1 MKETSC
7 TVIGQTRFLC
17 AAFLCS
23 EFKLEDV
30 YSEENFGGKNI
41 CGNFFCVNLFM
52 LITGEI
58 TKIKTRKN
66 FTPQSIHNNLCNP
79 FTLRLNEVGNI

>member
-1 MKETSC
+1 
-7 TVIGQTRFLC
+7 
-17 AAFLCS
+17 
-23 EFKLEDV
+23 
-30 YSEENFGGKNI
+30 
-41 CGNFFCVNLFM
+41 M

-66 FTPQSIHNNLCNP
+66 FTPQSIHNNLCSP

>member
-1 MKETSC
+1 MEIHISNNTTECVPYVKPVIVLFLNERDKF
-7 TVIGQTRFLC
+7 TVTEQTRFLC

-41 CGNFFCVNLFM
+41 CGNFFFLHE
-52 LITGEI
+52 LIYADHW
-58 TKIKTRKN
+58 RNHKN
-66 FTPQSIHNNLCNP
+66 
-79 FTLRLNEVGNI
+79 